1 MFAGNLF
8 KLFAIVVLLACPNI
22 VSSQEVS
29 GKVTPDLP
37 SPDEVVERYILAKG
51 GYELLASISSSH
63 IVWKYVD
70 NGVEWTFERWTVP
83 GQYYAERS
91 RNGELDQTYGC
102 WVAPKKSAAGKL
114 AGVAWRKRMDRE
126 VYMKQGVELQQ
137 TLVESLFVDGST
149 RWSDRTKSVKCV
161 AKKKMDD
168 RECYQLKFV
177 AHDGV
182 ETDRYFDVETGYLRC
197 TVTDENGTGEK
208 VTRKFANHKLIGD
221 VVVAMK
227 QTIISDT
234 GTDVW
239 EIQSFERDVDID
251 IDRFELPEQVRF
263 AINDERSKTELA
275 KDAGSP

>member
-1 MFAGNLF
+1 M
-8 KLFAIVVLLACPNI
+8 
-22 VSSQEVS
+22 
-29 GKVTPDLP
+29 
-37 SPDEVVERYILAKG
+37 
-51 GYELLASISSSH
+51 
-63 IVWKYVD
+63 
-70 NGVEWTFERWTVP
+70 
-83 GQYYAERS
+83 
-91 RNGELDQTYGC
+91 
-102 WVAPKKSAAGKL
+102 
-114 AGVAWRKRMDRE
+114 
-126 VYMKQGVELQQ
+126 
-137 TLVESLFVDGST
+137 
-149 RWSDRTKSVKCV
+149 
-161 AKKKMDD
+161 
-168 RECYQLKFV
+168 
-177 AHDGV
+177 

-263 AINDERSKTELA
+263 AINDQRSKTELV